1 MSLPEGW
8 AHGNCFSGPCIWT
21 LPSSHIELG
30 GGGEKRRMEVMQG
43 VDQTSA

>member
-1 MSLPEGW
+1 MSLPEDW

-30 GGGEKRRMEVMQG
+30 GGRGGGWRLCLIDCE
-43 VDQTSA
+43 